1 MAENQNRVCG
11 TSTGSVTFLDEAN
24 NLGTVTLHRGKATL
38 KTLGLQV
45 GKNQIRVEYTPDT
58 GFNSSSA
65 TIVENVQQ
73 RR

>member
-1 MAENQNRVCG
+1 LRIPFRDRDRQAEEHARDLAG
-11 TSTGSVTFLDEAN
+11 
-24 NLGTVTLHRGKATL
+24 RGGKSDRKATL
-38 KTLGLQV
+38 KTLGLQI
-45 GKNQIRVEYTPDT
+45 GKNQIRVKYTPDT